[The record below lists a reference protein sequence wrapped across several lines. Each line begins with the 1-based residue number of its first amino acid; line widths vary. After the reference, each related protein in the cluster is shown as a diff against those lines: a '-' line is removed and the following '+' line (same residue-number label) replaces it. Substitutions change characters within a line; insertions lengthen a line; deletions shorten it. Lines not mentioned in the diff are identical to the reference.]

1 MDRKRLYEIGRQF
14 KINKTEG
21 SSLEAVEVNEIMT
34 VLVPR
39 QQLIE

>member
-21 SSLEAVEVNEIMT
+21 SSLEAVEVNEMS